1 MRTIAFVVM
10 AGILLTS
17 PGWAQHAPTPSTS
30 NLDALAAWAPDDS
43 APPQARGTTPPP
55 PPTPPPALIDS
66 TNTRGLPNPAENVKL
81 ELAITDTYNGAPS
94 SKTVSIVIANGS
106 SGAVRTQ
113 NRLPDGNPVYLNID
127 AQARVYGGG
136 VISVVMTFQY
146 TPAQPAQGENRQRP
160 ADLEEHVSVL
170 LQDGKSTVV
179 SQSADPAT
187 DRKVTAQITATIV
200 R

>member
-17 PGWAQHAPTPSTS
+17 PGWAQHAPAPSMP
-30 NLDALAAWAPDDS
+30 NLDTFAAWAPDDT
-43 APPQARGTTPPP
+43 APSQGRATLPTPPP
-55 PPTPPPALIDS
+55 PPPAAIDS

-81 ELAITDTYNGAPS
+81 ELAISDTYNGAPS

-113 NRLPDGNPVYLNID
+113 NRLPDGSPVYLNID
-127 AQARVYGGG
+127 AQARVFGGG